1 MKIETLKKLIE
12 LEINQCETMYEF
24 KEKVIALIDMFEFDS
39 ETSNLI
45 DNSSDEI
52 PYHQICGCNPVNGGS
67 GVCGCMMGNKMVKKY
82 YKEGIHGSNTSI
94 TLNK

>member
-52 PYHQICGCNPVNGGS
+52 PYHQICACNPINGGS
-67 GVCGCMMGNKMVKKY
+67 GVCGCTMGTKMVKKY
-82 YKEGIHGSNTSI
+82 YKEGIYGC
-94 TLNK
+94 K

>member
-12 LEINQCETMYEF
+12 LEFTQCETMYDF
-24 KEKVIALIDMFEFDS
+24 KEKVIELIDMFEFDS

-45 DNSSDEI
+45 DNTSDEI
-52 PYHQICGCNPVNGGS
+52 PYHQICACNPINGGS

-82 YKEGIHGSNTSI
+82 YKEGIYGCDTSI
-94 TLNK
+94 TLKK